1 MKANHL
7 TTKLTILIAITLLT
21 GGLYLFLGIDWDIL
35 EYQLQ
40 SRVRKLILMILVG
53 AAIGTS
59 VIIFQAITV
68 NRLLTPS
75 MMGLDAVYM
84 FIKVLLI
91 FVFGVQSLV
100 VTNLYLNFTLTL
112 VAMIL
117 FALLLFQVIFK
128 YGNFSVYF
136 ILLIGV
142 ILGTFFRSITG
153 FLELVINPEE
163 FLAVQ
168 SSMFANFNASNEKL
182 VAVCGVVLLVL
193 IIITIRVLPYL
204 DVLLLGKAQAMNL
217 GVNYT
222 RVTRLLMIMVAL
234 LTAIATALVGPITF
248 LGLLTINVAH
258 EIMKTYEYK
267 FLLPATIMLSWIS
280 LFSAEWIVEHLF
292 EATTEVSI
300 LINLVGGTYFIYLLI
315 SRRNVQ

>member
-1 MKANHL
+1 MNKNPL
-7 TTKLTILIAITLLT
+7 TKKIWILATITLFV
-21 GGLYLFLGIDWDIL
+21 GVLYLFLGIDFDIL
-35 EYQLQ
+35 AYQIQ
-40 SRVRKLILMILVG
+40 SRIRKLILMLLVG

-59 VIIFQAITV
+59 VVIFQAITV

-84 FIKVLLI
+84 FIKVVLVFI
-91 FVFGVQSLV
+91 FGVQSV
-100 VTNLYLNFTLTL
+100 MVTNLYVNFTLTL
-112 VAMIL
+112 LAMIV
-117 FALLLFQVIFK
+117 FALILFQGVFK

-153 FLELVINPEE
+153 FIELVINPED

-182 VAVCGVVLLVL
+182 VAVCGVILIVL
-193 IIITIRVLPYL
+193 IIITVIILPYL
-204 DVLLLGKAQAMNL
+204 DILLLGKAQAINL

-258 EIMKTYEYK
+258 EIVKTYEHKY
-267 FLLPATIMLSWIS
+267 LLPVTIMLSWIS
-280 LFSAEWIVEHLF
+280 LFSAQWIVEHLF
-292 EATTEVSI
+292 EATTEISI
-300 LINLVGGTYFIYLLI
+300 LINLVGGSYFVYLLI
-315 SRRNVQ
+315 RRRHAQ

>member
-1 MKANHL
+1 MSHKQSNIRL
-7 TTKLTILIAITLLT
+7 FILLGVVVVT
-21 GGLYLFLGIDWDIL
+21 GILYLLLGIDFDIFA
-35 EYQLQ
+35 YQIQ
-40 SRVRKLILMILVG
+40 SRIRKLILMILVG

-84 FIKVLLI
+84 FVKVVLVFI
-91 FVFGVQSLV
+91 FGIQSMA
-100 VTNLYLNFTLTL
+100 VTNIYLNFALTL
-112 VAMIL
+112 VAMII
-117 FALLLFQVIFK
+117 FALILFQGVFK

-153 FLELVINPEE
+153 FIELVINPED

-168 SSMFANFNASNEKL
+168 SSMFANFNASNSKL
-182 VAVCGVVLLVL
+182 VAISSIVLVIL
-193 IIITIRVLPYL
+193 ILITIKILPYL
-204 DVLLLGKAQAMNL
+204 DVLLLGKAQALNL

-222 RVTRLLMIMVAL
+222 RMTRLLMIMVAL
-234 LTAIATALVGPITF
+234 LTSIATALVGPITF
-248 LGLLTINVAH
+248 LGLLTVNIAH
-258 EIMKTYEYK
+258 EVMKTYEHKY
-267 FLLPATIMLSWIS
+267 LLPATIFLSWTS
-280 LFSAEWIVEHLF
+280 LFTAEWIVEHLF

-300 LINLVGGTYFIYLLI
+300 LINLIGGSYFVYLLI
-315 SRRNVQ
+315 KRRNS

>member
-1 MKANHL
+1 MSHKQSNIRL
-7 TTKLTILIAITLLT
+7 FILLGVVVVT
-21 GGLYLFLGIDWDIL
+21 GILYLLLGIDFDIFA
-35 EYQLQ
+35 YKIQ
-40 SRVRKLILMILVG
+40 SRIRKLILMILVG

-84 FIKVLLI
+84 FVKVVLVFI
-91 FVFGVQSLV
+91 FGIQSMA
-100 VTNLYLNFTLTL
+100 VTNIYLNFALTL
-112 VAMIL
+112 VAMII
-117 FALLLFQVIFK
+117 FALILFQGVFK

-153 FLELVINPEE
+153 FIELVINPED

-168 SSMFANFNASNEKL
+168 SSMFANFNASNSKL
-182 VAVCGVVLLVL
+182 VAISSIVLVIL
-193 IIITIRVLPYL
+193 ILITIKILPYL
-204 DVLLLGKAQAMNL
+204 DVLLLGKAQALNL

-222 RVTRLLMIMVAL
+222 RITRLLMIMVAL
-234 LTAIATALVGPITF
+234 LTSIATALVGPITF
-248 LGLLTINVAH
+248 LGLLTVNIAH
-258 EIMKTYEYK
+258 EVMKTYEHKYI
-267 FLLPATIMLSWIS
+267 LPATIFLSWIS
-280 LFSAEWIVEHLF
+280 LFTAEWIVEHLF

-300 LINLVGGTYFIYLLI
+300 LINLIGGSYFVYLLI
-315 SRRNVQ
+315 KRRNS